1 MNFKNMEQKL
11 LAENY
16 IKGLEIRAKAIKSE
30 LDTFYNKN
38 KFNKNVKETLALFKE
53 TFNLKTYDFRYNY
66 YASYPNE
73 IIDINF
79 IKYCKLNTMEI
90 CSDLTKHEESIS
102 LKLLNASQNS
112 DD

>member
-16 IKGLEIRAKAIKSE
+16 IKGLEIRVKAIKSE

-66 YASYPNE
+66 CASYPNE

-102 LKLLNASQNS
+102 LKLLNASQNL